1 MRQFFVF
8 FALFSWL
15 LSQPGASFVDGVAAV
30 VEEKIVL
37 KSDLN
42 QMANMMAIQQRIDP
56 NKDFDKYI
64 NLRTAVLRSMVDQK
78 ILLEMAEEDTTIEA
92 TEKEVDQA
100 LEQQIETI
108 LQQAGGKAAAEKM
121 LGQSINSFRS
131 EFWFDMRDKIVS
143 EKYQQKM
150 LAKIKV
156 SKKDVFS
163 FFKTYKDSRPFFPT
177 EAKIR
182 HILIKPEASDSIKKE
197 TLSFLNKIKDQII
210 KGEKFGVFAE
220 KHSMDPGSKK
230 KGGDLGWVKRGSLL
244 KEFEETTF
252 TIKPKTISNPIKTE
266 VGYHILEVLERNG
279 NKARVRHILIS
290 PQISKK
296 DEEVAFSFALSLRDS
311 IPTVDVFKS
320 FAKKYS
326 KDYQTSEI
334 GGDLGWVVPSTYP
347 IKEIGQAVG
356 LIDLKKCSP
365 PVNTSFG
372 FHLLW
377 LERIKPGGKP
387 NLDSHWPKIEMMA
400 LNNKKMGWYENWL
413 KEIKHRFYVKILE

>member
-1 MRQFFVF
+1 MRQFFIF

-100 LEQQIETI
+100 LEQQIENI

-163 FFKTYKDSRPFFPT
+163 FFKTYKDSLPFFPT

-210 KGEKFGVFAE
+210 KGEKFGVLAE

-266 VGYHILEVLERNG
+266 VGYHILEVLERKG

-311 IPTVDVFKS
+311 IPTVDIFKS

-387 NLDSHWPKIEMMA
+387 SLDSHWPKIEMMA

>member
-1 MRQFFVF
+1 MRQFFIF

-100 LEQQIETI
+100 LEQQIENI

-163 FFKTYKDSRPFFPT
+163 FFKTYKDSLPFFPT

-210 KGEKFGVFAE
+210 KGEKFGVLAE

-266 VGYHILEVLERNG
+266 VGYHILEVLERKG

-311 IPTVDVFKS
+311 IPTVDIFKS

>member
-1 MRQFFVF
+1 MRLFFIF
-8 FALFSWL
+8 FALFSCL

-56 NKDFDKYI
+56 NKDFDRYI

-100 LEQQIETI
+100 LEQQIENI

-131 EFWFDMRDKIVS
+131 EFWFDMKDKIVS

-163 FFKTYKDSRPFFPT
+163 FFKTYKDSLPFFPT

-210 KGEKFGVFAE
+210 KGEKFGVLAE

-266 VGYHILEVLERNG
+266 VGYHILEVLERKG

-311 IPTVDVFKS
+311 IPTVDIFKS
-320 FAKKYS
+320 FAKKHS

-387 NLDSHWPKIEMMA
+387 SLDSHWPKIEMMA

>member
-1 MRQFFVF
+1 MKHFFIF
-8 FALFSWL
+8 SALLSYL
-15 LSQPGASFVDGVAAV
+15 LSQTGGSFVDGVAAV
-30 VEEKIVL
+30 VEENIVL

-42 QMANMMAIQQRIDP
+42 QMVNMMAIQQRIDP
-56 NKDFDKYI
+56 NKDLDKYI
-64 NLRTAVLRSMVDQK
+64 KLREAVLQSMVDQK
-78 ILLEMAEEDTTIEA
+78 ILLEMAEEDTTIVA

-150 LAKIKV
+150 LTKITV
-156 SKKDVFS
+156 SKNDVFS
-163 FFKTYKDSRPFFPT
+163 FFKTYKDSLPLFPT

-182 HILIKPEASDSIKKE
+182 HILIKPEPSDSVKKE
-197 TLSFLNKIKDQII
+197 TLSLLNKIKDQIN
-210 KGEKFGVFAE
+210 KGEDFGSLAE

-230 KGGDLGWVKRGSLL
+230 KGGNLGWVKRGSLL
-244 KEFEETTF
+244 KNFEEAAF
-252 TIKPKTISNPIKTE
+252 TIKPNIISEPIKTE
-266 VGYHILEVLERNG
+266 VGYHILEVFERKG

-296 DEEVAFSFALSLRDS
+296 DEEFAFSFALSLKDS
-311 IPTVDVFKS
+311 ISTLDVFKT
-320 FAKKYS
+320 FAKKHS

-334 GGDLGWVVPSTYP
+334 GGDLGWIVPNTYP
-347 IKEIGQAVG
+347 IKEIGQAVS
-356 LIDLKKCSP
+356 LISLKECSP
-365 PVNTSFG
+365 PINTSFG

-377 LERIKPGGKP
+377 LEKIKPGGKP
-387 NLDSHWPKIEMMA
+387 SLDSHWPKIEMMA
-400 LNNKKMGWYENWL
+400 LNNKKMIWYESWL
-413 KEIKHRFYVKILE
+413 KDVKHKFYVKILD

>member
-1 MRQFFVF
+1 M
-8 FALFSWL
+8 
-15 LSQPGASFVDGVAAV
+15 SQPSASFVDGVAAV

-56 NKDFDKYI
+56 DKDFDKYI
-64 NLRTAVLRSMVDQK
+64 NLRVAVLRSMVDQK

-92 TEKEVDQA
+92 AEKEVDQA

-156 SKKDVFS
+156 SKKDVLS
-163 FFKTYKDSRPFFPT
+163 FFKTYKDSLPFFPT

-182 HILIKPEASDSIKKE
+182 HILIKPEPSDSIKKE
-197 TLSFLNKIKDQII
+197 TLSFLNKIKDQIT
-210 KGEKFGVFAE
+210 KGDDFGALAE

-244 KEFEETTF
+244 KNFEEVAF
-252 TIKPKTISNPIKTE
+252 TIKPKSVSDPIKTE
-266 VGYHILEVLERNG
+266 VGYHILEVLERKG
-279 NKARVRHILIS
+279 NKARVRHLLIS
-290 PQISKK
+290 PQTSKK
-296 DEEVAFSFALSLRDS
+296 DEEFAFSFALSLRDS
-311 IPTVDVFKS
+311 ISTVDVFKS
-320 FAKKYS
+320 FAKKHS

-347 IKEIGQAVG
+347 IKEIGQAIG
-356 LIDLKKCSP
+356 LIDLKECSP
-365 PVNTSFG
+365 PINTSFG

-377 LERIKPGGKP
+377 LEKIKSGGKP

-400 LNNKKMGWYENWL
+400 LNNKKMNWYENWL
-413 KEIKHRFYVKILE
+413 KDVKHKFYVRIFD

>member
-1 MRQFFVF
+1 MRQFFIF

-15 LSQPGASFVDGVAAV
+15 LSQPSASFVDGVAAV

-100 LEQQIETI
+100 LEQQIENI

-163 FFKTYKDSRPFFPT
+163 FFKTYKDSLPFFPT

-210 KGEKFGVFAE
+210 KGEKFGVLAE

-266 VGYHILEVLERNG
+266 VGYHILEVLERKG

-311 IPTVDVFKS
+311 IPTVDIFKS

-377 LERIKPGGKP
+377 LEKIKPGGKP
-387 NLDSHWPKIEMMA
+387 SLDSHWPKIEMMA

>member
-1 MRQFFVF
+1 MRQFFIF

-100 LEQQIETI
+100 LEQQIENI

-163 FFKTYKDSRPFFPT
+163 FFKTYKDSLPFFPT

-210 KGEKFGVFAE
+210 KGEKFGVLAE

-244 KEFEETTF
+244 KEFEEMTF

-266 VGYHILEVLERNG
+266 VGYHILEVLERKG

-311 IPTVDVFKS
+311 IPTVDIFKS

-400 LNNKKMGWYENWL
+400 LNNKKMDWYENWL

>member
-1 MRQFFVF
+1 MRQFFIF

-100 LEQQIETI
+100 LEQQIENI

-163 FFKTYKDSRPFFPT
+163 FFKTYKDSLPFFPT

-210 KGEKFGVFAE
+210 KGEKFGVLAE

-266 VGYHILEVLERNG
+266 VGYHILEVLERKG

-311 IPTVDVFKS
+311 ISTVDIFKS

-387 NLDSHWPKIEMMA
+387 SLDSHWPKIEMMA

>member
-1 MRQFFVF
+1 MKKVFVF
-8 FALFSWL
+8 YVLLSFL
-15 LSQPGASFVDGVAAV
+15 LSQPGGSFVDGVAAV
-30 VEEKIVL
+30 VEDKVVL

-42 QMANMMAIQQRIDP
+42 QMTNMMAIQQKIDP

-64 NLRTAVLRSMVDQK
+64 NLRVAVLRSMVDQK

-92 TEKEVDQA
+92 SEKEVDQA

-108 LQQAGGKAAAEKM
+108 LQQAGGKSAAEKM

-150 LAKIKV
+150 LGKIKV

-163 FFKTYKDSRPFFPT
+163 FFETYKDSLPLFPT

-182 HILIKPEASDSIKKE
+182 HILIKPEPGDSVKKE
-197 TLSFLNKIKDQII
+197 TLSLLTKLKDQIN
-210 KGEKFGVFAE
+210 KGASFDSLAE
-220 KHSMDPGSKK
+220 KYSMDPGSKK
-230 KGGDLGWVKRGSLL
+230 NGGNLGWVKRGSLL
-244 KEFEETTF
+244 KNFEAVAF
-252 TIKPKTISNPIKTE
+252 TIKPKTISDPIKTE
-266 VGYHILEVLERNG
+266 VGYHILEVFERKG

-296 DEEVAFSFALSLRDS
+296 DEEASFSFALSLRDS
-311 IPTVDVFKS
+311 ISTIDVFKG
-320 FAKKYS
+320 FAKKHS

-334 GGDLGWVVPSTYP
+334 GGDLGWIVPNTYP

-356 LIDLKKCSP
+356 LINLKECSP
-365 PVNTSFG
+365 PINTSFG

-377 LERIKPGGKP
+377 LEKIKPGGKP
-387 NLDSHWPKIEMMA
+387 SLEFHWPKIEMMA
-400 LNNKKMGWYENWL
+400 LNNKKMSWYEDWL
-413 KEIKHRFYVKILE
+413 KKVKHKFYVKIIE

>member
-1 MRQFFVF
+1 MRQFFIF

-100 LEQQIETI
+100 LEQQIENI

-163 FFKTYKDSRPFFPT
+163 FFKTYKDSLPFFPT

-210 KGEKFGVFAE
+210 KGEKFGVLAE

-266 VGYHILEVLERNG
+266 VGYHILEVLERKG

-296 DEEVAFSFALSLRDS
+296 DEEAAFSFALSLRDS
-311 IPTVDVFKS
+311 IPTVDIFKS

-387 NLDSHWPKIEMMA
+387 SLDSHWPKIEMMA